1 MKHLFRLA
9 VVALALGLCSAVAQD
24 PKAKKE
30 KAKGKG
36 IQGEAKAAAANPI
49 PFAVPPAATAPDK
62 LKVAKD
68 FKVELLYSIP
78 KETEGSWVAMCVDDK
93 GRLIV
98 SDQYGPLYRVTPP
111 ALGQSAPVKIEKI
124 PVDMGAAQGLLY
136 AFNSLYVVVN
146 DNKHGG
152 RGLYRLRDT
161 NGDDMFD
168 SVERLKKFEESGGE
182 HGPHAVIL
190 GPDGKSLH
198 VICGNQTKLPDY
210 DVTRVP
216 PFWGEDELTP
226 RLMGRGF
233 MRGTVA
239 PRGWIAKT
247 DPDGKSWEILTT
259 GLRNEYDAA
268 FNRQGELFTYDADME
283 WDFNTPWYRPTRV
296 CHVVSGAEW
305 GWRTGSAKYM
315 PWHADNLPPVVD
327 IGPGS
332 PTGVVFGYG
341 AKFPAKYQ
349 DAFFICDWSYGKLY
363 AVHLKPDGSS
373 YKATFEEFITGQP
386 FPLTDL
392 VINPKDQAMYVTVGG
407 RRVQGGLYR
416 VTYAGKESTAPS
428 KPDNAGADARAL
440 RKRLEAFHGVK
451 DAKAIDAA
459 WPHLGHADRFIR
471 TAARTALEHQDAKLW
486 TEKALAEKP
495 SEAGLSALLAL
506 VRVGDKSLQPRIA
519 DALGRYDWARL
530 TDQQRIDWLRL
541 HTRLFTRMGDGS
553 EAFRQQITARLDA
566 LYPAKHIHQN
576 AILAELLCWLQSPT
590 AVTKTVALLN
600 AAPTQEEQISYAM
613 YLRVCKTGWTTP
625 LRETYFKWLYHKA
638 VAMRGGANF
647 TMFMDDVR
655 KDALAAVAEPD
666 QAAVLAIVKSA
677 PAKRSPLE
685 LMADAFVGRSMV
697 KEWKVSDLAPLLD
710 KGMAKRNFESGR
722 KMFGAAACFAC
733 HRFGN
738 EGGAMGPDLTSA
750 AGKYSARDLLE
761 HILEPSKEVSDQY
774 APVVFK
780 LNDGTMVT
788 GRIINLAGDTYR
800 VNSNMFDPDELV
812 GVDARKV
819 LSIEPSKVSL
829 MPEGLLNMLK
839 QDEVLDLLAYL
850 LSAGDPKHKAF
861 K

>member
-1 MKHLFRLA
+1 MKHLLRLA
-9 VVALALGLCSAVAQD
+9 VLALALELLSAIAQD
-24 PKAKKE
+24 SKAKKD
-30 KAKGKG
+30 KSKGV
-36 IQGEAKAAAANPI
+36 QGDAKAAAANPI
-49 PFAVPPAATAPDK
+49 PRATPAAATAPEK
-62 LKVAKD
+62 LKVPKD

-78 KETEGSWVAMCVDDK
+78 KETEGSWVAMCADDK

-111 ALGQSAPVKIEKI
+111 PLGQTAPVKVEKI
-124 PVDMGAAQGLLY
+124 NVDMGAAQGLLY

-161 NGDDMFD
+161 DGDDQFD
-168 SVERLKKFEESGGE
+168 KIELLRKFEESGGE
-182 HGPHAVIL
+182 HGPHAVL
-190 GPDGKSLH
+190 LAPDGKSLR
-198 VICGNQTKLPDY
+198 VVCGNQTKLPDY
-210 DVTRVP
+210 ALTRVP

-296 CHVVSGAEW
+296 CHVVSGSEW

-332 PTGVVFGYG
+332 PTGVTFGYG

-349 DAFFICDWSYGKLY
+349 EAFFICDWSYGKLY
-363 AVHLKPDGSS
+363 AVHLKPSGSTYS
-373 YKATFEEFITGQP
+373 ATVEEFITGQP

-392 VINPKDQAMYVTVGG
+392 LINPKDQAMYVTVGG
-407 RRVQGGLYR
+407 RKVQGGLYR
-416 VTYAGKESTAPS
+416 VTYMGKESTAPS
-428 KPDNAGADARAL
+428 KPDNTGSEARAV
-440 RKRLEAFHGVK
+440 RHQLEAFHGVK
-451 DAKAIDAA
+451 DAKAVDAA

-519 DALGRYDWARL
+519 EALGRYNWAQL
-530 TDQQRIDWLRL
+530 TDAQRIDWLRL
-541 HTRLFTRMGDGS
+541 HTRLFTRMGEGS
-553 EAFRQQITARLDA
+553 ADFRQQMTARLDA
-566 LYPAKHIHQN
+566 LFPAKHVHQN
-576 AILAELLCWLQSPT
+576 AMLCEMLCWLQSPSAT
-590 AVTKTVALLN
+590 AKSIALLN
-600 AAPTQEEQISYAM
+600 GAPTQEEQISYAM
-613 YLRVCKTGWTTP
+613 YLRVNKAGWTPT
-625 LRETYFKWLYHKA
+625 LRDTYFKWLYHKA
-638 VAMRGGANF
+638 TAMRGGANF
-647 TMFMDDVR
+647 TMFMDDIR
-655 KDALAAVAEPD
+655 KDALAAVPEPD
-666 QAAVLAIVKSA
+666 QAAVAAIIKSA

-685 LMADAFVGRSMV
+685 LMAEAFAGRSMV
-697 KEWKVSDLAPLLD
+697 KEWKVADLAPLVE
-710 KGMAKRNFESGR
+710 KGLTKRSFENGR
-722 KMFGAAACFAC
+722 KMFGASACFAC

-750 AGKYSARDLLE
+750 AGKFSARDLLE
-761 HILEPSKEVSDQY
+761 SVIEPSKEVSDQY

-780 LNDGTMVT
+780 LNDGTTVT
-788 GRIINLAGDTYR
+788 GRIVNLSGDVYR
-800 VNSNMFDPDELV
+800 VNSNMFDPDDLV
-812 GVDARKV
+812 NVDARKV
-819 LSIEPSKVSL
+819 LTIEPSKVSQ

-850 LSAGDPKHKAF
+850 LSGGDAKHAMFAK
-861 K
+861 